1 MYSGFLLILG
11 FLLLFFGGELLVRGS
26 VGIALKLRV
35 SVLVVGM
42 TIVSFATSSP
52 ELFVCLQALFNDNTN
67 IALGNVI
74 GSNIANIA
82 LVLGLTALIFGVRIS
97 KQTLGLNY
105 PVMLLSS
112 ITLGL
117 AFYLFSGVNQIIGLL
132 FVLFLVFFSYFLIK
146 KSRLDEIE
154 ATVSEDEI
162 LGSAT
167 NYSIKKSVLF
177 IFSGIILLKYG
188 ADNLVN
194 GTILIANNLNISD
207 RVIAVT
213 VVAIG
218 TSIPELATSII
229 AAFKKQDGLI
239 VGNLIGSN
247 IFNILAVLG
256 ISSIV
261 KSIQITDQAIFSFD
275 YLWMISIAILLGIF
289 IYFLSNRKI
298 TRLEG
303 AILIVAYII
312 YIYYSLN

>member
-1 MYSGFLLILG
+1 MYSGLLLILG

-112 ITLGL
+112 IILGL

-132 FVLFLVFFSYFLIK
+132 FVLFLLFFSYFLIK

-154 ATVSEDEI
+154 ARVSEGEI

-167 NYSIKKSVLF
+167 NYSIKKSF
-177 IFSGIILLKYG
+177 YRF
-188 ADNLVN
+188 
-194 GTILIANNLNISD
+194 
-207 RVIAVT
+207 
-213 VVAIG
+213 
-218 TSIPELATSII
+218 
-229 AAFKKQDGLI
+229 
-239 VGNLIGSN
+239 
-247 IFNILAVLG
+247 
-256 ISSIV
+256 
-261 KSIQITDQAIFSFD
+261 
-275 YLWMISIAILLGIF
+275 
-289 IYFLSNRKI
+289 
-298 TRLEG
+298 
-303 AILIVAYII
+303 
-312 YIYYSLN
+312 